1 MKKRS
6 PDNPARRRHHR
17 EKATI
22 DHLVDQGVRAKTR
35 SQRFERFNDRRGPLD
50 RRAGPQGVGSEERR
64 PAGFLGRLRLR
75 KIAAPR
81 NRGDR
86 LRLPQPNRQLG
97 CWLSVTSENG
107 YG

>member
-64 PAGFLGRLRLR
+64 PAGFLAGCGSGRLPRR
-75 KIAAPR
+75 VIAATGCVFR
-81 NRGDR
+81 NQTANWG
-86 LRLPQPNRQLG
+86 
-97 CWLSVTSENG
+97 VG
-107 YG
+107 YR